1 MKTLGNIYLLL
12 LVAFFSACNDPYED
26 STYQVYD
33 MNPVSSYL
41 ETRSD
46 EFSEWITV
54 LKYADLFNAVNQAS
68 SYFTVLVPTNEAVR
82 SFYQKKNVSSIQE
95 LGKDYA
101 RSLAEYHIVND
112 SINLNTF
119 IQGGKL
125 TAKTLSDDY
134 LSVSFDESSVTGGFN
149 SIYVNKEAHVKE
161 LAIQVSNGYVYV
173 LNGVMSPLV
182 ENLYDRISESRE
194 KYSIFIEALNQTSW
208 KDSLSV
214 IYDEIRQ
221 EDNTVIQQ
229 KRNYTLMAVSDDTYR
244 SEGIISVVDLAAKA
258 GAVGT
263 DYKDKTNELFRY
275 VAYHVIGGSY
285 SVFDFKSFTG
295 GVTTKLWTTKADAV
309 LEASLQSG
317 NKLYFN
323 YKGEIDG
330 QSVKAMFIEDG
341 SDVQAKNGIL
351 HEMNSWLPLWESEI
365 PVRVEWD
372 FVENEEVASFIKG
385 GYGNPNQQYQTADD
399 DEHQSDISSLA
410 YYTVNAKS
418 TSTSLDGSD
427 GAGGYYRVGYAT
439 AKKTGSAWINCKN
452 KDHMYLN
459 LGYNGSVIMKSPIL
473 IAGKYK
479 VILKVT
485 YAKSMDFMRT
495 MSGGSNGGKIQFT
508 FDDNVD
514 TATEVPIYASIAA
527 NELGSYDTVIYDE
540 IEFSK
545 TGVHSMKMLIADP
558 AATSNNKFRIQLDYM
573 TFEPII
579 EDE

>member
-1 MKTLGNIYLLL
+1 MKTFGNIYLLL

-33 MNPVSSYL
+33 MNPISSYL

-82 SFYQKKNVSSIQE
+82 SFYLKKNVSSIQE

-119 IQGGKL
+119 VQGGKL
-125 TAKTLSDDY
+125 EAKTLSDDY
-134 LSVSFDESSVTGGFN
+134 LSVSFDESSETGGFN

-173 LNGVMSPLV
+173 LNDVMSPLV
-182 ENLYDRISESRE
+182 ENLYERISENSD

-208 KDSLSV
+208 KDSLSI

-229 KRNYTLMAVSDDTYR
+229 KRNYTLLAVSDDTYR
-244 SEGIISVVDLAAKA
+244 SEGVTSVADLAVKT

-263 DYKDKTNELFRY
+263 DYKDETNELFRY

-285 SVFDFKSFTG
+285 SVFDFNNFSG
-295 GVTTKLWTTKADAV
+295 GTTTKLWTTKADAV

-323 YKGEIDG
+323 YEGEIDG
-330 QSVKAMFIEDG
+330 QSVKAMFVEDG

-351 HEMNSWLPLWESEI
+351 HEIDSWLPLWESEI
-365 PVRVEWD
+365 PVLVEWD
-372 FVENEEVASFIKG
+372 FADYEEVAAWVNG
-385 GYGNPNQQYQTADD
+385 GYGDPDQKYQTVDEG
-399 DEHQSDISSLA
+399 EHQSDVSSLA
-410 YYTVNAKS
+410 CYTIDAKS
-418 TSTSLDGSD
+418 SATSTDGSN
-427 GAGGYYRVGYAT
+427 GGYYPVGYAT
-439 AKKTGSAWINCKN
+439 PKTGSAWTNCKN
-452 KDHMYLN
+452 KDYIYLN
-459 LGYNGSVIMKSPIL
+459 LGYNGSIIMKTPIL

-485 YAKSMDFMRT
+485 YATSMNFMRT
-495 MSGGSNGGKIQFT
+495 MTSGSNGGKIRFT
-508 FDDNVD
+508 FDGDSE
-514 TATEVPIYASIAA
+514 TTTEIPIYASITA
-527 NELGSYDTVIYDE
+527 NTLGLYDTVIYDE

-545 TGVHSMKMLIADP
+545 TGTHSMKMVIADP
-558 AATSNNKFRIQLDYM
+558 AATSNSKFRIQLDYM

>member
-1 MKTLGNIYLLL
+1 MKTFGNIYLLL

-33 MNPVSSYL
+33 MNPISSYL

-82 SFYQKKNVSSIQE
+82 SFYLKKNVSSIQE

-119 IQGGKL
+119 VQGGKL
-125 TAKTLSDDY
+125 EAKTLSDDY
-134 LSVSFDESSVTGGFN
+134 LSVSFDESSETGGFN

-173 LNGVMSPLV
+173 LNDVMSPLV
-182 ENLYDRISESRE
+182 ENLYERISENSD

-208 KDSLSV
+208 KDSLSI

-229 KRNYTLMAVSDDTYR
+229 KRNYTLLAVSDDTYR
-244 SEGIISVVDLAAKA
+244 SEGVTSVADLAVKT

-263 DYKDKTNELFRY
+263 DYKDETNELFRY

-285 SVFDFKSFTG
+285 SVFDFNNFSG
-295 GVTTKLWTTKADAV
+295 GTTTKLWTTKADAV

-323 YKGEIDG
+323 YEGEIDG
-330 QSVKAMFIEDG
+330 QSVKAMFVEDG

-351 HEMNSWLPLWESEI
+351 HEIDSWLPLWESEI
-365 PVRVEWD
+365 PVLVEWD
-372 FVENEEVASFIKG
+372 FADYEEVAAWVNG
-385 GYGNPNQQYQTADD
+385 GYGDPDQKYQTVDEG
-399 DEHQSDISSLA
+399 EHQSDVSSLA
-410 YYTVNAKS
+410 CYTIDAKS
-418 TSTSLDGSD
+418 SATSTDGSN
-427 GAGGYYRVGYAT
+427 GGYYPVGYAT
-439 AKKTGSAWINCKN
+439 PKTGSAWTNCKN
-452 KDHMYLN
+452 KDHIYLN
-459 LGYNGSVIMKSPIL
+459 LGYNGSIIMKTPIL

-485 YAKSMDFMRT
+485 YAPSMNFMRT
-495 MSGGSNGGKIQFT
+495 MTSGSNGGKIRFT
-508 FDDNVD
+508 FDGDSE
-514 TATEVPIYASIAA
+514 TTTEIPIYASITA
-527 NELGSYDTVIYDE
+527 NTLGLYDTVIYDE

-545 TGVHSMKMLIADP
+545 TGTHSMKMVIADP
-558 AATSNNKFRIQLDYM
+558 AATSNSKFRIQLDYM

>member
-82 SFYQKKNVSSIQE
+82 NFYQKKKVSSIQE
-95 LGKDYA
+95 LGQDYA

-112 SINLNTF
+112 SVNLNTF

-125 TAKTLSDDY
+125 KAKTLSDDY
-134 LSVSFDESSVTGGFN
+134 LSVSFDESSETGGFN

-161 LAIQVSNGYVYV
+161 LAVQVSNGYVYV
-173 LNGVMSPLV
+173 LNDVMSPLV
-182 ENLYDRISESRE
+182 ENLDERISESSE

-208 KDSLSV
+208 KDSLSI

-229 KRNYTLMAVSDDTYR
+229 KRNYTLLAVSDDTYR
-244 SEGIISVVDLAAKA
+244 SEGVTSVADLAAKV

-263 DYKDKTNELFRY
+263 DYKDKANELFRY

-285 SVFDFKSFTG
+285 SVFDFNSFTG
-295 GVTTKLWTTKADAV
+295 GTTTKLWTTKADAV

-317 NKLYFN
+317 NKLYLN

-330 QSVKAMFIEDG
+330 QSVKAMFVEGG

-351 HEMNSWLPLWESEI
+351 HEIDSWLPLWESEI
-365 PVRVEWD
+365 PVLVEWD
-372 FVENEEVASFIKG
+372 FADYEEVAAWVNG
-385 GYGNPNQQYQTADD
+385 GYGDPDQKYQTADEK
-399 DEHQSDISSLA
+399 EHQSDVSSLA
-410 YYTVNAKS
+410 CYTVDPKS
-418 TSTSLDGSD
+418 TRTSLDG
-427 GAGGYYRVGYAT
+427 ANGGYYVVGYAT
-439 AKKTGSAWINCKN
+439 PKTTKSAWINCKN
-452 KDHMYLN
+452 KDHIYLN
-459 LGYNGSVIMKSPIL
+459 LGYNGSIIMKTPIL

-479 VILKVT
+479 VILKFT
-485 YAKSMDFMRT
+485 YATSMDFIRT
-495 MSGGSNGGKIQFT
+495 MKEGSNGGKIRFT
-508 FDDNVD
+508 FDDNSE
-514 TATEVPIYASIAA
+514 TTTEIPIYATVPA
-527 NELGSYDTVIYDE
+527 NTLDIYDTVIYDE
-540 IEFSK
+540 VEFSK
-545 TGVHSMKMLIADP
+545 TGIHLMKMVVADP
-558 AATSNNKFRIQLDYM
+558 AASSHNKFRIQLDCM

>member
-1 MKTLGNIYLLL
+1 MKILGNIYLLL

-125 TAKTLSDDY
+125 EAKTLSDDY
-134 LSVSFDESSVTGGFN
+134 LSVSFDESSDTGGFN

-173 LNGVMSPLV
+173 LNDVMSPLV
-182 ENLYDRISESRE
+182 ENLYERISENSD

-208 KDSLSV
+208 KDSLSI

-229 KRNYTLMAVSDDTYR
+229 KRNYTLLAVSDDTYR
-244 SEGIISVVDLAAKA
+244 SEGVTSVADLAVKT

-263 DYKDKTNELFRY
+263 DYKDETNELFRY

-285 SVFDFKSFTG
+285 SVFDFNNFTG
-295 GVTTKLWTTKADAV
+295 GTTTKLWTTKADAV

-330 QSVKAMFIEDG
+330 QSVKAMLVEDG
-341 SDVQAKNGIL
+341 SDVQAKNGVL
-351 HEMNSWLPLWESEI
+351 HEIDSWLPLWESEI
-365 PVRVEWD
+365 PVLVEWD
-372 FVENEEVASFIKG
+372 FADYEEVAAWVNG
-385 GYGNPNQQYQTADD
+385 GYGDPDQKYQTVDEG
-399 DEHQSDISSLA
+399 EHQSDVSSLA
-410 YYTVNAKS
+410 CYTIDAKS
-418 TSTSLDGSD
+418 SATSTDG
-427 GAGGYYRVGYAT
+427 GNGGYYPVGYAT
-439 AKKTGSAWINCKN
+439 PKTGSAWTNCKN
-452 KDHMYLN
+452 KDHIYLN
-459 LGYNGSVIMKSPIL
+459 LGYNGSIIMKTPIL

-485 YAKSMDFMRT
+485 YATSMNFMRT
-495 MSGGSNGGKIQFT
+495 MTSGSNGGKIRFT
-508 FDDNVD
+508 FDGDSE
-514 TATEVPIYASIAA
+514 TTTEIPIYASITA
-527 NELGSYDTVIYDE
+527 NTLGLYDTVIYDE

-545 TGVHSMKMLIADP
+545 TGTHSMKMVVADP
-558 AATSNNKFRIQLDYM
+558 AASTHNKFRIQLDYM

>member
-1 MKTLGNIYLLL
+1 MKTFGNIYLLL

-33 MNPVSSYL
+33 MNPISSYL

-82 SFYQKKNVSSIQE
+82 SFYLKKNVSSIQE

-119 IQGGKL
+119 VQGGKL
-125 TAKTLSDDY
+125 EAKTLSDDY
-134 LSVSFDESSVTGGFN
+134 LSVSFDESSETGGFN

-173 LNGVMSPLV
+173 LNDVMSPLV
-182 ENLYDRISESRE
+182 ENLYERISENSD

-208 KDSLSV
+208 KDSLSI

-229 KRNYTLMAVSDDTYR
+229 KQNYTLLAVSDDTYR
-244 SEGIISVVDLAAKA
+244 SEGVTSVADLAVKT

-263 DYKDKTNELFRY
+263 DYKDETNELFRY

-285 SVFDFKSFTG
+285 SVFDFNNFSG
-295 GVTTKLWTTKADAV
+295 GTTTKLWTTKADAV

-323 YKGEIDG
+323 YEGEIDG
-330 QSVKAMFIEDG
+330 QSVKAMFVEDG

-351 HEMNSWLPLWESEI
+351 HEIDSWLPLWESEI
-365 PVRVEWD
+365 PVLVEWD
-372 FVENEEVASFIKG
+372 FADYEEVAAWVNG
-385 GYGNPNQQYQTADD
+385 GYGDPDQKYQTVDEG
-399 DEHQSDISSLA
+399 EHQSDVSSLA
-410 YYTVNAKS
+410 CYTIDAKS
-418 TSTSLDGSD
+418 SATSTDGSN
-427 GAGGYYRVGYAT
+427 GGYYPVGYAT
-439 AKKTGSAWINCKN
+439 PKTGSAWTNCKN
-452 KDHMYLN
+452 KDHIYLN
-459 LGYNGSVIMKSPIL
+459 LGYNGSIIMKTPIL

-485 YAKSMDFMRT
+485 YATSMNFMRT
-495 MSGGSNGGKIQFT
+495 MTSGSNGGKIRFT
-508 FDDNVD
+508 FDGDSE
-514 TATEVPIYASIAA
+514 TTTEIPIYASITA
-527 NELGSYDTVIYDE
+527 NTLGLYDTVIYDE

-545 TGVHSMKMLIADP
+545 TGTHSMKMVIADP
-558 AATSNNKFRIQLDYM
+558 AATSNSKFRIQLDYM

>member
-1 MKTLGNIYLLL
+1 MKTFGNIYLLL

-33 MNPVSSYL
+33 MNPISSYL

-68 SYFTVLVPTNEAVR
+68 SYFTALVPTNEAVR
-82 SFYQKKNVSSIQE
+82 SFYLKKNVSSIQE

-119 IQGGKL
+119 VQGGKL
-125 TAKTLSDDY
+125 EAKTLSDDY
-134 LSVSFDESSVTGGFN
+134 LSVSFDESSETGGFN

-173 LNGVMSPLV
+173 LNDVMSPLV
-182 ENLYDRISESRE
+182 ENLYERISENSD

-208 KDSLSV
+208 KDSLSI

-229 KRNYTLMAVSDDTYR
+229 KRNYTLLAVSDDTYR
-244 SEGIISVVDLAAKA
+244 SEGVTSVADLAVKT

-263 DYKDKTNELFRY
+263 DYKDETNELFRY

-285 SVFDFKSFTG
+285 SVFDFNNFSG
-295 GVTTKLWTTKADAV
+295 GTTTKLWTTKADAV

-323 YKGEIDG
+323 YEGEIDG
-330 QSVKAMFIEDG
+330 QSVKAMFVEDG

-351 HEMNSWLPLWESEI
+351 HEIDSWLPLWESEI
-365 PVRVEWD
+365 PVLVEWD
-372 FVENEEVASFIKG
+372 FADYEEVAAWVNG
-385 GYGNPNQQYQTADD
+385 GYGDPDQKYQTVDEG
-399 DEHQSDISSLA
+399 EHQSDVSSLA
-410 YYTVNAKS
+410 CYTIDAKS
-418 TSTSLDGSD
+418 SATSTDGSN
-427 GAGGYYRVGYAT
+427 GGYYPVGYAT
-439 AKKTGSAWINCKN
+439 PKTGSAWTNCKN
-452 KDHMYLN
+452 KDHIYLN
-459 LGYNGSVIMKSPIL
+459 LGYNGSIIMKTPIL

-485 YAKSMDFMRT
+485 YATSMNFMRT
-495 MSGGSNGGKIQFT
+495 MTSGSNGGKIRFT
-508 FDDNVD
+508 FDGDSE
-514 TATEVPIYASIAA
+514 TTTEIPIYASITA
-527 NELGSYDTVIYDE
+527 NTLGLYDTVIYDE

-545 TGVHSMKMLIADP
+545 TGTHSMKMVIADP
-558 AATSNNKFRIQLDYM
+558 AATSNSKFRIQLDYM

>member
-1 MKTLGNIYLLL
+1 MKTFGNIYLLL

-33 MNPVSSYL
+33 MNPISSYL

-82 SFYQKKNVSSIQE
+82 SFYLKKNVSSIQE

-119 IQGGKL
+119 VQGGKL
-125 TAKTLSDDY
+125 EAKTLSDDY
-134 LSVSFDESSVTGGFN
+134 LSVSFDESSETGGFN

-173 LNGVMSPLV
+173 LNDVMSPLV
-182 ENLYDRISESRE
+182 ENLYERISENSD

-208 KDSLSV
+208 KDSLSI

-229 KRNYTLMAVSDDTYR
+229 KRNYTLLAVSDDTYR
-244 SEGIISVVDLAAKA
+244 SEGVTSVADLAVKT

-263 DYKDKTNELFRY
+263 DYKDETNELFRY

-285 SVFDFKSFTG
+285 SVFDFNNFSG
-295 GVTTKLWTTKADAV
+295 GTTTKLWTTKADAV

-323 YKGEIDG
+323 YEGEIDG
-330 QSVKAMFIEDG
+330 QSVKAMFVEDG

-351 HEMNSWLPLWESEI
+351 HEIDSWLPLWESEI
-365 PVRVEWD
+365 PVLVEWD
-372 FVENEEVASFIKG
+372 FADYEEVAAWVNG
-385 GYGNPNQQYQTADD
+385 GYGDPDQKYQTVDEG
-399 DEHQSDISSLA
+399 EHQSDVSSLA
-410 YYTVNAKS
+410 CYTIDAKS
-418 TSTSLDGSD
+418 SATSTDGSN
-427 GAGGYYRVGYAT
+427 GGYYPVGYAT
-439 AKKTGSAWINCKN
+439 PKTGSAWTNCKN
-452 KDHMYLN
+452 KDHIYLN
-459 LGYNGSVIMKSPIL
+459 LGYNGSIIMKTPIL

-485 YAKSMDFMRT
+485 YATSMNFMRT
-495 MSGGSNGGKIQFT
+495 MTSGSNGGKIRFT
-508 FDDNVD
+508 FDGDSE
-514 TATEVPIYASIAA
+514 TTTEITIYASITA
-527 NELGSYDTVIYDE
+527 NTLGLYDTVIYDE

-545 TGVHSMKMLIADP
+545 TGTHSMKMVIADP
-558 AATSNNKFRIQLDYM
+558 TATSNSKFRIQLDYM

>member
-1 MKTLGNIYLLL
+1 MKTFGNIYLLL

-33 MNPVSSYL
+33 MNPISSYL

-82 SFYQKKNVSSIQE
+82 SFYLKKNVSSIQE

-119 IQGGKL
+119 VQGGKL
-125 TAKTLSDDY
+125 EAKTLSDDY
-134 LSVSFDESSVTGGFN
+134 LSVSFDESSETGGFN

-173 LNGVMSPLV
+173 LNDVMSPLV
-182 ENLYDRISESRE
+182 ENLYERISENSD

-208 KDSLSV
+208 KDSLSI

-229 KRNYTLMAVSDDTYR
+229 KRNYTLLAVSDDTYR
-244 SEGIISVVDLAAKA
+244 SEGVTSVADLAVKT

-263 DYKDKTNELFRY
+263 DYKDETNELFRY

-285 SVFDFKSFTG
+285 SVFDFNNFSG
-295 GVTTKLWTTKADAV
+295 GTTTKLWTTKADAV

-323 YKGEIDG
+323 YEGEIDG
-330 QSVKAMFIEDG
+330 QSVKAMFVEDG

-351 HEMNSWLPLWESEI
+351 HEIDSWLPLWESEI
-365 PVRVEWD
+365 PVLVEWD
-372 FVENEEVASFIKG
+372 FADYEEVAAWVNG
-385 GYGNPNQQYQTADD
+385 GYGDPDQKYQTVDEG
-399 DEHQSDISSLA
+399 EHQSDVSSLA
-410 YYTVNAKS
+410 CYTIDAKS
-418 TSTSLDGSD
+418 SATSTDGSN
-427 GAGGYYRVGYAT
+427 GGYYPVGYAT
-439 AKKTGSAWINCKN
+439 PKTGSAWTNCKN
-452 KDHMYLN
+452 KDHIYLN
-459 LGYNGSVIMKSPIL
+459 LGYNGSIIMKTPIL

-485 YAKSMDFMRT
+485 YATSMNFMRT
-495 MSGGSNGGKIQFT
+495 MTSGSNGGKIRFT
-508 FDDNVD
+508 FDGDSE
-514 TATEVPIYASIAA
+514 TTTEIPIYASITA
-527 NELGSYDTVIYDE
+527 NTLGLYDTVIYDE

-545 TGVHSMKMLIADP
+545 TGTHSMKMVIADP
-558 AATSNNKFRIQLDYM
+558 AATSNSKFRIQLDYM
-573 TFEPII
+573 TFEPKI